1 MEQYSLYTYLSIW
14 LMILCT
20 FLHDLQQSNCQQTYL
35 DNVQLDCYKS
45 VSISKGYLCNGP
57 QKLCQSFITFRSQP
71 PFNTPVS
78 IAYLLGSDASSI
90 TLINKFSSSDE
101 KIHAD
106 KLVIVPVSCS
116 CSGSLYQHNAPYTI
130 KANDTYFLVAN
141 NTYQGLTTCQ
151 ALLGQNYYDE
161 KNLGS
166 GLEVIVP
173 LRCACPTAKQI
184 DNGVSYLLAYM
195 ATWGDTISSIGHK
208 FGADK
213 QSILDANKL
222 SEDDLIF
229 TFTPLLIPL
238 KSESCSANPEK
249 FFCQCKNGFL
259 VDEMLKGLHCKPD
272 GKKFPV
278 KLVTLLGLGI
288 GLGFLSLVLLGCY
301 LYKVI
306 GAKRS
311 RMLKEKLFKQNGG
324 YLLQQRLSS
333 CGSSEKAKIFTAE
346 ELQRATDNYNQSRFL
361 GQGGFGT
368 VYKGMLPDG
377 SIVAVKRSKA
387 IDKTQIE
394 QFINEVV
401 ILSQINHRHIVK
413 LLGCCLE
420 TEVPVLVYEYICNG
434 NLSHHIHDH
443 QQQQEQK
450 QELEE
455 EQELSSL
462 SWENRVRVACEVAG
476 AVAYMHSSAS
486 IPIFHRDIKSSN
498 ILLDDK
504 FSAKVSDFGT
514 SRSVPNDKTHLTTA
528 VQGTFGYF
536 DPEYF
541 QSSQY
546 TDKSDVYSF
555 GVVLL
560 ELLTGK
566 KPICL
571 TREEEER
578 NLVAYFI
585 SLAKE
590 NKLLEILDA
599 RVAKEASEEDIEAVA
614 ELAMGCLRLNSK
626 KRPTMKQV
634 SMDLEGLRRSQRCL
648 EIGKVNQLLTNEISL
663 AQNSV
668 FSVPE
673 DSESFCSSI

>member
-1 MEQYSLYTYLSIW
+1 MK
-14 LMILCT
+14 
-20 FLHDLQQSNCQQTYL
+20 
-35 DNVQLDCYKS
+35 VQ
-45 VSISKGYLCNGP
+45 GNG
-57 QKLCQSFITFRSQP
+57 
-71 PFNTPVS
+71 
-78 IAYLLGSDASSI
+78 
-90 TLINKFSSSDE
+90 
-101 KIHAD
+101 
-106 KLVIVPVSCS
+106 
-116 CSGSLYQHNAPYTI
+116 
-130 KANDTYFLVAN
+130 
-141 NTYQGLTTCQ
+141 TT
-151 ALLGQNYYDE
+151 E
-161 KNLGS
+161 R
-166 GLEVIVP
+166 P
-173 LRCACPTAKQI
+173 
-184 DNGVSYLLAYM
+184 
-195 ATWGDTISSIGHK
+195 
-208 FGADK
+208 
-213 QSILDANKL
+213 
-222 SEDDLIF
+222 
-229 TFTPLLIPL
+229 
-238 KSESCSANPEK
+238 
-249 FFCQCKNGFL
+249 
-259 VDEMLKGLHCKPD
+259 
-272 GKKFPV
+272 
-278 KLVTLLGLGI
+278 
-288 GLGFLSLVLLGCY
+288 
-301 LYKVI
+301 
-306 GAKRS
+306 
-311 RMLKEKLFKQNGG
+311 
-324 YLLQQRLSS
+324 
-333 CGSSEKAKIFTAE
+333 
-346 ELQRATDNYNQSRFL
+346 SRFL

-450 QELEE
+450 QK
-455 EQELSSL
+455 QELSSL

-476 AVAYMHSSAS
+476 AVAYMHSAAS